1 MSVMHVGRMRMLV
14 PESRMN
20 VSMGMGLPK
29 WIRIGMVM
37 PMVCIM
43 AVRVGVRHGF
53 MTMEMFMA
61 LAEMEPHAYTH
72 QRRGTY

>member
-43 AVRVGVRHGF
+43 AVRMRVPEEIRTPDPQIRSLMLRSGQC
-53 MTMEMFMA
+53 
-61 LAEMEPHAYTH
+61 PH
-72 QRRGTY
+72 

>member
-1 MSVMHVGRMRMLV
+1 MGMVHVGRMRVLV
-14 PESRMN
+14 SKSQMV
-20 VSMGMGLPK
+20 VSMGMRLSR
-29 WIRIGMVM
+29 WIRSGMVM